1 MEKTKQNSK
10 QKQNQHQQP
19 RLLMKEA
26 PLNKLTGHHQPS
38 SGKDRGLQ
46 RPQSIRQAKAASAWD
61 NCRGVR
67 GGPSQRQGGRSDEEE
82 TDGGTRR
89 VGRCGAERSRTE
101 QNGTPAALSRPEH
114 IIHLHYQS
122 PDRWSAENPGPGLA
136 QSQQSRWMS
145 PEWRRKGGTRQ

>member
-89 VGRCGAERSRTE
+89 AGRCGAERSRTE
-101 QNGTPAALSRPEH
+101 RLRPSRVQSTSS
-114 IIHLHYQS
+114 ISITSHLIAGQLRTQG
-122 PDRWSAENPGPGLA
+122 PDWPKVSKADG
-136 QSQQSRWMS
+136 
-145 PEWRRKGGTRQ
+145 